1 MDYQKHFKEQ
11 LDRDGID
18 VIVCPACPLP
28 AFTHGASGE
37 LATAG
42 AYSILYNVLGYPAG
56 VVPFTR
62 VRAAEEVGRKP
73 SKDMV
78 EKAALKVE
86 QKSAGLPVG
95 VQVVARPWRE
105 HVSLAVM
112 AALEASARERE
123 DFPANP
129 PL

>member
-1 MDYQKHFKEQ
+1 
-11 LDRDGID
+11 
-18 VIVCPACPLP
+18 
-28 AFTHGASGE
+28 
-37 LATAG
+37 
-42 AYSILYNVLGYPAG
+42 VLGYPAG

-62 VRAAEEVGRKP
+62 VRASEEVGRKP

-78 EKAALKVE
+78 EKTALKVE
-86 QKSAGLPVG
+86 QNSAGLPVG

-112 AALEASARERE
+112 FALEASARERE
-123 DFPANP
+123 GFPVNP